1 MQPLKQNFKQPKN
14 PQKTPAKNLPKTL
27 SKNPTAKNLVRRIA
41 VPKIFYDNINKN
53 LAKNL

>member
-14 PQKTPAKNLPKTL
+14 PQKTPDKNLPKTL

-41 VPKIFYDNINKN
+41 VPKIFYDNINKKP
-53 LAKNL
+53 AKNP